1 MAKVLYIKAS
11 PRTERSYSMAVA
23 NVFVEAYKAKNPN
36 DEVMVLDLFGKDLIP
51 YDGLAVQA
59 KYTIM
64 RGKKHSDEEAKAWKA
79 VEATIEEFKS
89 ADKYVFAIPMWNFG
103 IPYRLKQYFDII
115 VQPSY
120 TFAVSDKGYE
130 GLVTGKPAFVAY
142 ASGGQYPEGSD
153 YSAYDFQRPY
163 MKMIL
168 GFMGITDI
176 KTAIVEPTLQGGPE
190 VAAQKKEEAI
200 VLARELAQTF

>member
-11 PRTERSYSMAVA
+11 PRMERSHSMAVA
-23 NVFVEAYKAKNPN
+23 NAFVESYRAKNPN
-36 DEVMVLDLFGKDLIP
+36 DEVIEIDLFSKDLIP

-64 RGKKHSDEEAKAWKA
+64 HGKEHSGDEAQAWKA
-79 VEATIEEFKS
+79 VEKTIDEFKS

-115 VQPSY
+115 VQPGY
-120 TFAVSDKGYE
+120 TFTVTDKGYE
-130 GLVTGKPAFVAY
+130 GLVTGKKAFVAY
-142 ASGGQYPEGSD
+142 ASGGTYEGTD
-153 YSAYDFQRPY
+153 FKAYDFERPY
-163 MKMIL
+163 MTAIL
-168 GFMGITDI
+168 GFMGITDV

-190 VAAQKKEEAI
+190 VAAQKKESAI
-200 VLARELAQTF
+200 ALARGLAETF